1 VSSAVVQLLLD
12 ALLAAAVTLALTPL
26 VRSVGIRLGIVAHP
40 GGRHVHSGVIPRI
53 GGVAI
58 FSGIVAGVLLQLT
71 GERLFG
77 WHRVLAASPRQVL
90 AIAAGAAVMFAV
102 GVLDDVLDMKPGAK
116 FLGQIAAGLV
126 VALGG
131 LKIGYIGNPFGGGV
145 IVLGALSVPLT
156 VVWIVSFANVINLI
170 DGLDG
175 LAAGVSAI
183 AGLSLFALAVQG
195 NTLVAALFAGVL
207 VGACAGFLRYNFH
220 PASVFMGDSGALTL
234 GYLLACIS
242 LLGVMKSLAA
252 IALVVPI
259 VIVGVPVFDTLSA
272 IIRRKISGK
281 PIQAADKGHIHH
293 RLLHRGFSHTQTVLI
308 IYVWSAALAIGG
320 YAVRWA
326 PPLYRLVTLVV
337 LAALSGYMAHW
348 LGLFE
353 VVQHDED
360 GDR

>member
-1 VSSAVVQLLLD
+1 MSGALWQLAVD
-12 ALLAAAVTLALTPL
+12 AIVAAAVTLALTPA
-26 VRSVGIRLGIVAHP
+26 VRLAGIRLGIVAHP

-53 GGVAI
+53 GGVAM
-58 FSGIVAGVLLQLT
+58 FFGMVAGVGVQLA
-71 GERLFG
+71 GERFFG
-77 WHRVLAASPRQVL
+77 WHKVLSASPKPML
-90 AIAAGAAVMFAV
+90 AIAAGGLVMFAV
-102 GVLDDVLDMKPGAK
+102 GVADDVVEMKPGAK
-116 FLGQIAAGLV
+116 FLGQILAATV

-131 LKIGYIGNPFGGGV
+131 VRIGYVGNPFGGV

-156 VVWIVSFANVINLI
+156 VLWIVSFANVINLI

-195 NTLVAALFAGVL
+195 NTLAAAVLAGAL
-207 VGACAGFLRYNFH
+207 VGACLGFLRYNFH

-234 GYLLACIS
+234 GFFLACIS

-259 VIVGVPVFDTLSA
+259 VIVGVPVFDTFSA
-272 IIRRKISGK
+272 IVRRKISGK

-293 RLLHRGFSHTQTVLI
+293 RLLHRGFSHRQTVVI
-308 IYVWSAALAIGG
+308 IYVWSAALAVGG

-326 PPLYRLVTLVV
+326 PSSYRLVTLLV
-337 LAALSGYMAHW
+337 LAALSAYMAHW

-353 VVQHDED
+353 VVQHDDEA
-360 GDR
+360 GR

>member
-1 VSSAVVQLLLD
+1 MSNAVVQLLLD
-12 ALLAAAVTLALTPL
+12 AAVAAAVTLALTPA
-26 VRSVGIRLGIVAHP
+26 VRAAGLRLGIVAHP
-40 GGRHVHSGVIPRI
+40 GGRHVHRGVIPRI
-53 GGVAI
+53 GGVAM
-58 FSGIVAGVLLQLT
+58 FFGIVAGVLLQLA
-71 GERLFG
+71 GERFFG
-77 WHRVLAASPRQVL
+77 WHRVLTASPRQVL
-90 AIAAGAAVMFAV
+90 AIAAGAVVMFVV
-102 GVLDDVLDMKPGAK
+102 GVVDDVIEMNPGAK
-116 FLGQIAAGLV
+116 FLGQIVAALV

-131 LKIGYIGNPFGGGV
+131 LRIGYVGNPFAGGV

-156 VVWIVSFANVINLI
+156 VLWIVSFANVINLI

-195 NTLVAALFAGVL
+195 NTLVAALLAGAL
-207 VGACAGFLRYNFH
+207 VGACVGFLRYNFH

-234 GYLLACIS
+234 GYMLACIS

-259 VIVGVPVFDTLSA
+259 VIVGVPVFDTFSA
-272 IIRRKISGK
+272 IVRRKISGK
-281 PIQAADKGHIHH
+281 PIQAADRGHIHH

-326 PPLYRLVTLVV
+326 PPLYRFVTLVV
-337 LAALSGYMAHW
+337 LAALSGYMARW

-353 VVQHDED
+353 VVQHDDEAE
-360 GDR
+360 R

>member
-1 VSSAVVQLLLD
+1 MRGVVISLMID
-12 ALLAAAVTLALTPL
+12 ALAAAVVTLALTPA
-26 VRSVGIRLGIVAHP
+26 VRTVGIRLGIVAHP

-53 GGVAI
+53 GGVAM
-58 FSGIVAGVLLQLT
+58 FSGIVAGVLLQLL
-71 GERLFG
+71 GERLLG
-77 WHRVLAASPRQVL
+77 WRPVLAASPRQVL
-90 AIAAGAAVMFAV
+90 AMAAGAAVMFGV
-102 GVLDDVLDMKPGAK
+102 GVVDDVVEMNPGAK
-116 FLGQIAAGLV
+116 FLGQIVAALV

-131 LKIGYIGNPFGGGV
+131 LRIGYVGNPFGGGV

-195 NTLVAALFAGVL
+195 NTLVAALVAGVL
-207 VGACAGFLRYNFH
+207 VGACVGFLRYNFH
-220 PASVFMGDSGALTL
+220 PASIFMGDSGALTL

-259 VIVGVPVFDTLSA
+259 VIVGVPVFDTFSA
-272 IIRRKISGK
+272 IVRRKISGK
-281 PIQAADKGHIHH
+281 PIQAADKGHIHY

-326 PPLYRLVTLVV
+326 PPAYRLVTLLV
-337 LAALSGYMAHW
+337 LGAVSAYMAQW

-360 GDR
+360 AEP

>member
-1 VSSAVVQLLLD
+1 MSNAVVQLLLD
-12 ALLAAAVTLALTPL
+12 AAVAAAVTLALTPV
-26 VRSVGIRLGIVAHP
+26 VRAAGLRLGIVAHP
-40 GGRHVHSGVIPRI
+40 GGRHVHRGVIPRI
-53 GGVAI
+53 GGVAM
-58 FSGIVAGVLLQLT
+58 FFGIVAGVLLQLA
-71 GERLFG
+71 GERFFG

-90 AIAAGAAVMFAV
+90 AIAAGAVVMFVV
-102 GVLDDVLDMKPGAK
+102 GVVDDVIEMNPGAK
-116 FLGQIAAGLV
+116 FLGQIVAALV

-131 LKIGYIGNPFGGGV
+131 LRIGYVGNPFAGGV

-156 VVWIVSFANVINLI
+156 VLWIVSFANVINLI

-195 NTLVAALFAGVL
+195 NTLVAALLAGAL
-207 VGACAGFLRYNFH
+207 VGACVGFLRYNFH

-234 GYLLACIS
+234 GYMLACIS

-259 VIVGVPVFDTLSA
+259 VIVGVPVFDTFSA
-272 IIRRKISGK
+272 IVRRKISGK

-326 PPLYRLVTLVV
+326 PPQYRFVTLIV
-337 LAALSGYMAHW
+337 LAALSGSMARW

-353 VVQHDED
+353 VVQHDDEVE
-360 GDR
+360 R